1 MPVWKMKYIAAVFTA
16 LLFCLLICSLP
27 SHAVISST
35 MYSNGGSV
43 IVNTDES
50 WETSNNLLRFGTVND
65 SYEYGGKSQ
74 TIVSLGRTGIMKQD
88 STKVETLG
96 MLNAF
101 DSAGMFATQ
110 TNIPESMCDQANFIA
125 GYGNTSSSRY
135 PETQSVEGL
144 WGLMGS
150 GPGTSYESQVVVD
163 DTVVG
168 VSVSGT
174 TPSGYLYEDVKGSI
188 HSGFDANSTDM
199 QYAYSRH
206 DHGLLTSDDNKSLD
220 AGFDWLWDTSADET
234 VNESANESVSNE
246 TEEGD

>member
-1 MPVWKMKYIAAVFTA
+1 MKYIAAVFAA
-16 LLFCLLICSLP
+16 LLFVLIICSLP

-101 DSAGMFATQ
+101 DSAGMFSTQ
-110 TNIPESMCDQANFIA
+110 TNVPETICDASDFIA
-125 GYGNTSSSRY
+125 GYGGSNESRY
-135 PETQSVEGL
+135 PETQTVEGL

-150 GPGTSYESQVVVD
+150 GPGTTYESQVEIAG
-163 DTVVG
+163 TVVG
-168 VSVSGT
+168 VSVKGT
-174 TPSGYLYEDVKGSI
+174 SPSGYLYEDVKGSI
-188 HSGFDANSTDM
+188 KA
-199 QYAYSRH
+199 
-206 DHGLLTSDDNKSLD
+206 GLDK
-220 AGFDWLWDTSADET
+220 
-234 VNESANESVSNE
+234 NESTLQYSHKSRA
-246 TEEGD
+246 

>member
-1 MPVWKMKYIAAVFTA
+1 
-16 LLFCLLICSLP
+16 
-27 SHAVISST
+27 

-101 DSAGMFATQ
+101 DSAGMFSTQ
-110 TNIPESMCDQANFIA
+110 TNVPETICDASDFIA
-125 GYGNTSSSRY
+125 GYGGSNESRY
-135 PETQSVEGL
+135 PETQTVEGL

-150 GPGTSYESQVVVD
+150 GPGTTYESQVEVQGK
-163 DTVVG
+163 TVG
-168 VSVSGT
+168 VSAKGT
-174 TPSGYLYEDVKGSI
+174 TPSGYLYEDVKGSLK
-188 HSGFDANSTDM
+188 SGLDKNSSTL
-199 QYAYSRH
+199 QYSYSRH
-206 DHGLLTSDDNKSLD
+206 DHAVLNSDANKSLD
-220 AGFDWLWDTSADET
+220 GGFDWLWDT
-234 VNESANESVSNE
+234 E
-246 TEEGD
+246 TEEIVNETVIEASEEANVSEDNDD

>member
-1 MPVWKMKYIAAVFTA
+1 MSKLLILVFVS
-16 LLFCLLICSLP
+16 LLFLVILAALP
-27 SHAVISST
+27 ANATISSSL
-35 MYSNGGSV
+35 YHNGGS
-43 IVNTDES
+43 IIINTKECS
-50 WETSNNLLRFGTVND
+50 ETSDNLFHFGTTND
-65 SYEYGGKSQ
+65 FYKQTGKSQ
-74 TIVSLGRTGIMKQD
+74 TILSLGRTGIKKQD
-88 STKVETLG
+88 STQVETLG

-101 DSAGMFATQ
+101 DSAGMFSTQ
-110 TNIPESMCDQANFIA
+110 TNIPESICDATNFLA

-188 HSGFDANSTDM
+188 HSGFDVNSTDM

>member
-1 MPVWKMKYIAAVFTA
+1 MKYLAIVFAAIF
-16 LLFCLLICSLP
+16 FCLLICSI
-27 SHAVISST
+27 SEAVVSSSV
-35 MYSNGGSV
+35 YANGGSI

-50 WETSNNLLRFGTVND
+50 WETSNNLMRFGTVND

-74 TIVSLGRTGIMKQD
+74 TIVSLGRTGIMKRD

-101 DSAGMFATQ
+101 DSAGMYSTQ
-110 TNIPESMCDQANFIA
+110 SNVPESICDSTNFLA

-150 GPGTSYESQVVVD
+150 GPGTTYESQVEVQGK
-163 DTVVG
+163 TVG
-168 VSVSGT
+168 VSVKGT
-174 TPSGYLYEDVKGSI
+174 TPQGYLYEDVKGSLK
-188 HSGFDANSTDM
+188 SGLDVNSSTL
-199 QYAYSRH
+199 QYSYSRH
-206 DHGLLTSDDNKSLD
+206 DHSVLNSDTNKSLD
-220 AGFDWLWDTSADET
+220 GGFDWLWDTSADET